1 MPSTYE
7 LSIFWTDEA
16 KETFAAI
23 FSFILDRFNER
34 SAKKFLKQ
42 TNRILAII
50 KLQPEIFE
58 ASISDQFRKG
68 KITNHTSVYYEI
80 EDDQIRLLFF
90 FDNRQ
95 EPLIT

>member
-1 MPSTYE
+1 MSLTVV
-7 LSIFWTDEA
+7 WTDEA
-16 KETFAAI
+16 KETFDAI
-23 FSFILDRFNER
+23 FSFILDKFSEQ

-42 TNRILAII
+42 TNKILSII
-50 KLQPEIFE
+50 KVQPEIFE

-68 KITNHTSVYYEI
+68 KITNQTSVFYEI

-95 EPLIT
+95 EPLLT